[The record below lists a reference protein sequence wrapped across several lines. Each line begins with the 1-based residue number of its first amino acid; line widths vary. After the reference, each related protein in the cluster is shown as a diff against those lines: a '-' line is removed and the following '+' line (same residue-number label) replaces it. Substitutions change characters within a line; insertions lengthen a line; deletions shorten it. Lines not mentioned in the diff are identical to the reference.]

1 MRADPLRSLLV
12 VSTLTM
18 GLLLVALT
26 VAEGSLGVA
35 GSSDAAWDTDAADTV
50 APEAAASSETPAEG
64 SSGQAVPA
72 APDSLDGDDAAFD
85 TALRIV
91 GEGSEPSVPR
101 AVAALEY
108 DEQADAPT
116 PDDAGVAEG
125 SDPPTAGAPRVA
137 RVGSREAPC
146 GFDVRRQAVARTV
159 TRSEPAG
166 TTGPFEANGQPL
178 YFFVEL
184 TNRLENRQRAR
195 VVITH
200 VASGTSLSGNV
211 EVGVSSRWRT
221 WVDLIPPPSLLG
233 PWEVRVLDSDR
244 CLAAQFSF
252 ETIPPG
258 WQ

>member
-1 MRADPLRSLLV
+1 MRTDPLRSLLV
-12 VSTLTM
+12 VSALTM
-18 GLLLVALT
+18 GLLLIALT

-35 GSSDAAWDTDAADTV
+35 VPAGSGESVGELTPEPTDSDG
-50 APEAAASSETPAEG
+50 TPDVTAEG
-64 SSGQAVPA
+64 SGHDQPPALPSVEVNASALAPALPPTSAGAPVEVPVAVVVDAPPRATGPA
-72 APDSLDGDDAAFD
+72 APDSGD
-85 TALRIV
+85 
-91 GEGSEPSVPR
+91 E
-101 AVAALEY
+101 
-108 DEQADAPT
+108 
-116 PDDAGVAEG
+116 AEG
-125 SDPPTAGAPRVA
+125 SDPVAAGAPRIA
-137 RVGSREAPC
+137 RVGSRETPC
-146 GFDVRRQAVARTV
+146 GFDVRRHAVARTV

-233 PWEVRVLDSDR
+233 PWEVRVLDSER
-244 CLAAQFSF
+244 CLAAQYTF